1 MTMERI
7 YVFKRFERF
16 WHWAQALLIIGMLI
30 TGFEVHGT
38 YALLGFERAVDW
50 HASMAWALITLW
62 VFAIFWHFTTGEWRQ
77 YIPTT
82 DKMAAMVRYYLTG
95 IFTDAPH
102 PFRQT
107 TLRKHNPLQ
116 RVAYLFVKLVINP
129 LLWISGLLYLFYAS
143 WAGWGLGW
151 LQLEW
156 VALAHTAGAFLML
169 IFFIVHVYLATAGH
183 TPTAHIKAMVTGW
196 EEVDGDGEQRP
207 ATTGA

>member
-1 MTMERI
+1 MERI

-16 WHWAQALLIIGMLI
+16 WHWAQALLIVGMMT

-50 HASMAWALITLW
+50 HATMAWALITLW

-129 LLWISGLLYLFYAS
+129 LLWVSGLLYLFYAS

-183 TPTAHIKAMVTGW
+183 TPTAHIRAMVTGW
-196 EEVDGDGEQRP
+196 EEVESAVHGSQTPPR
-207 ATTGA
+207 A

>member
-1 MTMERI
+1 MERI

-16 WHWAQALLIIGMLI
+16 WHWAQALLIIGMMI

-50 HASMAWALITLW
+50 HATMAWALITLW

-196 EEVDGDGEQRP
+196 EEVEGDDDRHH

>member
-1 MTMERI
+1 MERI

-30 TGFEVHGT
+30 TGFEVHGS

-50 HASMAWALITLW
+50 HATMAWALITLW

-129 LLWISGLLYLFYAS
+129 LLWVSGLLYLFYSS

-151 LQLEW
+151 LELEW

-169 IFFIVHVYLATAGH
+169 MFFIVHVYLATAGH
-183 TPTAHIKAMVTGW
+183 TPTAHIRAMVTGW
-196 EEVDGDGEQRP
+196 EEVEP
-207 ATTGA
+207 AEGKPPAATRA

>member
-1 MTMERI
+1 MERI

-16 WHWAQALLIIGMLI
+16 WHWAQALLIIGMMI
-30 TGFEVHGT
+30 TGFEVHGS
-38 YALLGFERAVDW
+38 YALLGFERAVEW
-50 HASMAWALITLW
+50 HATMAWALITLW

-129 LLWISGLLYLFYAS
+129 LLWVTGLLYLFYSS
-143 WAGWGLGW
+143 WAGVGLGW
-151 LQLEW
+151 LELEW
-156 VALAHTAGAFLML
+156 VALAHTFGAFLML

-183 TPTAHIKAMVTGW
+183 TPTAHLKAMVTGW
-196 EEVDGDGEQRP
+196 EEVEDEDRKQH
-207 ATTGA
+207 AATGA

>member
-1 MTMERI
+1 MERI

-16 WHWAQALLIIGMLI
+16 WHWAQALLIIGMMI
-30 TGFEVHGT
+30 TGFEVHGS

-50 HASMAWALITLW
+50 HATMAWALITLW

-95 IFTDAPH
+95 IFSDAPH

-129 LLWISGLLYLFYAS
+129 LLWITGLLYLFYAS

-183 TPTAHIKAMVTGW
+183 TPTAHLKAMVTGW
-196 EEVDGDGEQRP
+196 EEVEGDADARP
-207 ATTGA
+207 EATGA

>member
-1 MTMERI
+1 MERI

-30 TGFEVHGT
+30 TGFEVHGS

-50 HASMAWALITLW
+50 HATMAWALITLW

-116 RVAYLFVKLVINP
+116 RIAYLFVKLVINP
-129 LLWISGLLYLFYAS
+129 LLWVSGLLYLFYSS

-151 LQLEW
+151 LELEW

-183 TPTAHIKAMVTGW
+183 TPTAHIRAMVTGW
-196 EEVDGDGEQRP
+196 EEVEPAEGEPP
-207 ATTGA
+207 AATRA

>member
-1 MTMERI
+1 MERI

-16 WHWAQALLIIGMLI
+16 WHWAQALLIIGMMI

-50 HASMAWALITLW
+50 HATMAWALITLW

-77 YIPTT
+77 YIPTM

-183 TPTAHIKAMVTGW
+183 TPTAHLKAMVTGW
-196 EEVDGDGEQRP
+196 EEVEGDGERHH